1 MNAMYLSE
9 LAWKGKDK
17 TTKFKNKYSI
27 HIKNST
33 KQNTA
38 IIISFLCDYVYVG
51 CFVLQLFCHSPTLQ
65 KCTKILA

>member
-1 MNAMYLSE
+1 MYLSE

-38 IIISFLCDYVYVG
+38 IIISFLYDYVYVG
-51 CFVLQLFCHSPTLQ
+51 CFVLQLFC
-65 KCTKILA
+65 